1 MISLQNLGWCQYL
14 FGALRAPRTAMRGRN
29 EYRIHATSRI
39 AGPSLDAGG
48 ATPYDGAREDNQP
61 RALPLISR

>member
-1 MISLQNLGWCQYL
+1 
-14 FGALRAPRTAMRGRN
+14 MRGRN

-48 ATPYDGAREDNQP
+48 ATPYDGAREDSISLRASRASAVLRLP
-61 RALPLISR
+61 RNEETNSCFDRITA